1 MKLAKQLGAIAAGV
15 AFHFAAVNAKP
26 AEAAFVGAYDPSR
39 WTLINI
45 DADGYVNTSGVPAQI
60 QLYGGDTNSNSPGT
74 TDYKITA
81 VADGVVK
88 FKWNYLTEETGDGA
102 AYDPFSFVKNDI
114 STDIFSSPLETTGQG
129 TYSTT
134 VVAGDVFSFRVTTV
148 DNRLG
153 RGNVTI
159 SNFNAPVPEPLTI
172 GGSVV
177 ALGFGW
183 WLKRRQTAS

>member
-15 AFHFAAVNAKP
+15 TFYFAAVIAKP
-26 AEAAFVGAYDPSR
+26 AEAAFVGAYEPSK
-39 WTLINI
+39 WTLVNI
-45 DADGYVNTSGVPAQI
+45 DTNGYVNTNDAPAQI
-60 QLYGGDTNSNSPGT
+60 QLYGGDTNSNILGT

-81 VADGVVK
+81 VANGVVT

-102 AYDPFSFVKNDI
+102 AYDPFSFVKNDT
-114 STDIFSSPLETTGQG
+114 STDIFSSSLETTGQG

-134 VVAGDVFSFRVTTV
+134 VAAGDVFSFRLTTK

-153 RGNVTI
+153 RGSVTI
-159 SNFNAPVPEPLTI
+159 SDFNAPVPEPLTVS
-172 GGSVV
+172 GSAI

-183 WLKRRQTAS
+183 WLKRRQIVS

>member
-15 AFHFAAVNAKP
+15 TFYFAAAIAKP
-26 AEAAFVGAYDPSR
+26 AEAAFVGAYEPSK
-39 WTLINI
+39 WTLVNI
-45 DADGYVNTSGVPAQI
+45 DTNGYVNTSDAPAQI
-60 QLYGGDTNSNSPGT
+60 QLYGGDTNSNILGT

-81 VADGVVK
+81 VANGVVN

-114 STDIFSSPLETTGQG
+114 STDIFSSSLEAKGQG

-134 VVAGDVFSFRVTTV
+134 VAAGDVFSFRVTTK

-153 RGNVTI
+153 RASVTI
-159 SNFNAPVPEPLTI
+159 SDFNAPVPEPLTVSSSAI
-172 GGSVV
+172 

-183 WLKRRQTAS
+183 WLKRRQIAS